1 MYRLHFSILLF
12 MLCQGIIG
20 AVCYAS
26 CVPENSDSAVKE
38 VVNMLELAFKS
49 CISTSSQH
57 SYNSGMSGGV
67 GSDEFSGISAQS
79 IFFDELCLS
88 IQARALPLSIK
99 GWILDRFSN
108 TLEDTYFG
116 DLGNSGEHPELPPGE
131 FVIKDADDKALVSGS
146 GETSTNA
153 RSPRGELRFNIDKN
167 EAVVYIKLL
176 SLHASEDSHKRQVL
190 SRELCPLLRLVSTSF
205 DER

>member
-1 MYRLHFSILLF
+1 
-12 MLCQGIIG
+12 
-20 AVCYAS
+20 
-26 CVPENSDSAVKE
+26 
-38 VVNMLELAFKS
+38 MLELSFKS

-57 SYNSGMSGGV
+57 HYKGVGG
-67 GSDEFSGISAQS
+67 GSDEFSGVSAQS

-131 FVIKDADDKALVSGS
+131 FVIKDADDKALVSG
-146 GETSTNA
+146 ESTNT

-176 SLHASEDSHKRQVL
+176 SLHASEDSHERHVL